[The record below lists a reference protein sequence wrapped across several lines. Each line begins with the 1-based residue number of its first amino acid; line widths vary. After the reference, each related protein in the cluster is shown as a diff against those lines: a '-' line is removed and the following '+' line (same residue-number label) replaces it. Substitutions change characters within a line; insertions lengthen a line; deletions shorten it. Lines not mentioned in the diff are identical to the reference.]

1 MAELADGKLLFYN
14 VYNTELLILDLPQ
27 ITQRDPRL
35 GHKSRGI
42 SDINAIHSVNDHA
55 QDQLNQ
61 FLTKTQKCTPVL
73 AVQTTTESEH
83 RQAQ

>member
-1 MAELADGKLLFYN
+1 MQNRDQYE
-14 VYNTELLILDLPQ
+14 VELLNLNLPQ
-27 ITQRDPRL
+27 ITQRDP
-35 GHKSRGI
+35 HKSRGI
-42 SDINAIHSVNDHA
+42 SDIKAIHSVNDHA
-55 QDQLNQ
+55 QDRLNQ

>member
-1 MAELADGKLLFYN
+1 MQNRDQFYD
-14 VYNTELLILDLPQ
+14 VELLILNLPQ
-27 ITQRDPRL
+27 INREIQGL

-42 SDINAIHSVNDHA
+42 SDIKAIHSVNDHA
-55 QDQLNQ
+55 QNQLNQ